1 MGGDDWP
8 VFLPA
13 EKLLR
18 LEGEQRREAG
28 RRHFQAVMEELL
40 APISHPLLSELA
52 DWACNEPGTLHTS
65 QISNLRNG
73 KAQMLGTKCVD
84 ALGRVNQAAWV
95 ARSRPWLLERL
106 GTAPLSERIEAL
118 VRRYQPL
125 LHPLTGNPLGAGEF
139 LALYLG
145 NLRLPLASEA
155 ALNSEQALHLAER
168 LAPWLDGA
176 LLERGLSLRM
186 AGERLAEL
194 CPGDPELVRRL
205 LRVVAGFEA
214 CEAEWL
220 AQAWGELRPALAEL
234 LGEEIPTE
242 LPRRSA

>member
-1 MGGDDWP
+1 MGPEDWP
-8 VFLPA
+8 SFLPA

-18 LEGEQRREAG
+18 LEGPERREAG
-28 RRHFQAVMEELL
+28 RRHFQAVMEQLL
-40 APISHPLLSELA
+40 GSISHPLLSELA
-52 DWACNEPGTLHTS
+52 DWACNEAGTLHTS

-106 GTAPLSERIEAL
+106 GTAPMSERIEAL
-118 VRRYQPL
+118 VRRYHPL
-125 LHPLTGNPLGAGEF
+125 LHPVSGEPLGAGDF

-145 NLRLPLASEA
+145 TLRLPLASEA
-155 ALNSEQALHLAER
+155 ALEPEQAQR
-168 LAPWLDGA
+168 LARGIGPWLDGE
-176 LLERGLSLRM
+176 LLEKGQSLRM

-205 LRVVAGFEA
+205 LRVVAGFEP
-214 CEAEWL
+214 CDPGWL
-220 AQAWGELRPALAEL
+220 AMSWSELKPALEAL
-234 LGEEIPTE
+234 LEQEIP
-242 LPRRSA
+242 SDFA